1 MTRVLLVD
9 DDPGVRRFVVRVLQE
24 AGHEVTA
31 LGDAESAL
39 AQVLALRPELFL
51 LDINLP
57 GMHGIDLAQ
66 KLRKSRGM
74 DKVPVVILSV
84 RTHPSDKVVAFA
96 SGAVRYLEKP
106 FKKTDLLDA
115 VGTALDWAEEK
126 RKKPPGR

>member
-1 MTRVLLVD
+1 MAKVMVVD
-9 DDPGVRRFVVRVLQE
+9 DDPGVRRFVVRVLRE

-39 AQVLALRPELFL
+39 ARVLGERPRLFL

-66 KLRKSRGM
+66 KLRKTRGM
-74 DKVPVVILSV
+74 EAVPVVILSV

-106 FKKTDLLDA
+106 FKKAELLDA
-115 VGTALDWAEEK
+115 VGTALDWAEQK
-126 RKKPPGR
+126 GKKPPRR

>member
-1 MTRVLLVD
+1 MSRMLLVD
-9 DDPGVRRFVVRVLQE
+9 DDPGVRRFVVRVLRE

-39 AQVLALRPELFL
+39 ARVLAARPELFL

-66 KLRKSRGM
+66 KLRRSRGM
-74 DKVPVVILSV
+74 EKVPVVILSV

-106 FKKTDLLDA
+106 FKKAELLDA
-115 VGTALDWAEEK
+115 VGTALDWAEQK
-126 RKKPPGR
+126 KKPRR

>member
-1 MTRVLLVD
+1 MSRMLLVD
-9 DDPGVRRFVVRVLQE
+9 DDPGVRRFVVRVLRE

-39 AQVLALRPELFL
+39 ARVLAARPELFL

-66 KLRKSRGM
+66 KLRRSRGM
-74 DKVPVVILSV
+74 EKVPVVILSV

-106 FKKTDLLDA
+106 FKKAELLDA
-115 VGTALDWAEEK
+115 VETALDWAEQK
-126 RKKPPGR
+126 KKPRR